1 MINEPVSKNNRCQ
14 DCLDK
19 SCATEKLD
27 SREMELITNN
37 RYISEIKKKTNI
49 LNSGSPTSH
58 IIYLRS
64 GLVKEYLLKSDNKE
78 QILQI
83 ILPHS

>member
-1 MINEPVSKNNRCQ
+1 MIKEPNSKNNRCI

-19 SCATEKLD
+19 SCATEKLNKSELD
-27 SREMELITNN
+27 LITEN

-49 LNSGSPTSH
+49 LNIGSPTSH

-64 GLVKEYLLKSDNKE
+64 GLVKEYLVKSDN
-78 QILQI
+78 
-83 ILPHS
+83 